1 MNTTKL
7 KNFAQDA
14 RRRLL
19 EQVAARVEAA
29 LRMEGAAGAENAK
42 AITELKKAILETSK
56 AAVIE
61 RAAYTWFNRFC
72 ALRFMDVNGYSL
84 VRTVSPADGA
94 TQPEILAEA
103 KQGIIHE
110 DLLTP
115 NIRKRVNDLLTGNLR
130 STDAQGE
137 AYRLLL
143 VGVCNYTHQTMPYL
157 FEKIDDYTE
166 LLLPLDL
173 LSEDSVLSATRR
185 AMDEETCQ
193 NVEVIGW
200 LYQFYISEK
209 KDAVFASKDKVSAD
223 DIPAAT
229 QLFTPNWIVRY
240 LVENSLG
247 RLWMLNHP
255 ESRLVEKMD
264 YYIQPEQEE
273 GDFLKINS
281 PEALRI
287 CDPACGSGHM
297 LVYAFDL
304 LYAIYEEAGYVPSDI
319 PTLILTHNLYGIEI
333 DERAGVLAAFALTM
347 KAREKYRRFFRNPV
361 QPNICVMENISFSPD
376 EINNYMAHVGKDLFT
391 QDFWVT
397 VRQFTDAKHFGSLI
411 RPQMKNADEMR
422 TRLEESGAFS
432 DMFLHS
438 TNTRMNKLLEMA
450 DYLSPNYHVVVAN
463 PPYMGS
469 RSQNSTLKDFLKDE
483 YKDVK
488 SDLFSA
494 FTVRILEMTF
504 TGGFTGMMTPFNWMF
519 LSSFEKL
526 RDKILDET
534 TLTNLVRPEF
544 HAFFDNAFVT
554 VCGFTMFNQ
563 YKPEFKGS
571 FIDLDEF
578 YGADL
583 QPVKALEAIQNP
595 NCGWFYRASA
605 ADLKKIP
612 GSPIAYWV
620 SDRIREAFVRGNPL
634 HTLATPRAGMITG
647 DNTRFLRLWYEV
659 SRTKIGIGYKD
670 RQAATQSLNK
680 WFPYQKGGV
689 FRKWYGNWDYVVLWE
704 NDGYMLRTTTNS
716 AGKVPAHAFNDE
728 YIFKT
733 NVNWSA
739 VSSGNFSTRITEY
752 GALFDAGG
760 SAAFPPSYEKTL
772 VLSGLLNSYV
782 IRVFLGAINPTLNF
796 QAWNIGNLPVVE
808 EVITRNNAI
817 GKIVENMRQITKDD
831 WDAYEISWDFE
842 TLPILRDEY
851 RTQLLNETYTKLC
864 QHWQSMTLEMQKL
877 EKENNSIFIDAYKLQ
892 DELTPDVPLEEITLT
907 CNPHY
912 RYDSKSSEEKLEA
925 RLLEDTMREFVSY
938 AVGCMFGRY
947 ALEKGGL
954 ILANQGET
962 LEDYLRRVPNPS
974 FPADKDNVIPILDDV
989 WFNDDIVE
997 RFNRFLT
1004 LTFGAE
1010 NFNENLRFIEEAIG
1024 RDIRSYF
1031 VRDFYDDHIKRYSK
1045 RPIYWLFSSAN
1056 GSFNALVY
1064 MHRYRPDTVSVVLN
1078 DYLREF
1084 RHKLDAQIAY
1094 LDNQSVS
1101 AATSKSD
1108 KTMALKDL
1116 DSLRKIVRELN
1127 DYERDVLYPL
1137 ATRSVKIDLD
1147 DGVKV
1152 NYPKFGDALKPVK
1165 GLSD

>member
-19 EQVAARVEAA
+19 DQVAARVEAA
-29 LRMEGAAGAENAK
+29 LRMEGAAAAENAK
-42 AITELKKAILETSK
+42 AIDELKKAIVQTSK

-84 VRTVSPADGA
+84 VRAVSPAEGA
-94 TQPEILAEA
+94 TQPEILSEA

-110 DLLTP
+110 DLL
-115 NIRKRVNDLLTGNLR
+115 NSSIRKRVNDLLTGNLR

-143 VGVCNYTHQTMPYL
+143 VGVCNYYHKTMPYL

-185 AMDEETCQ
+185 AMDEETCE

-223 DIPAAT
+223 NIPAAT

-247 RLWMLNHP
+247 RLWLLNHP
-255 ESRLVEKMD
+255 DSRLVDKMD
-264 YYIQPEQEE
+264 YYIQPEQQEE
-273 GDFLKINS
+273 DFLKINS

-319 PTLILTHNLYGIEI
+319 PALILTNNLYGIEI

-347 KAREKYRRFFRNPV
+347 KARDKYRRFFRNPV

-397 VRQFTDAKHFGSLI
+397 VKQFTDAKHFGSLI

-438 TNTRMNKLLEMA
+438 TNTRMQKLLAMA
-450 DYLSPNYHVVVAN
+450 DYLKSKYHVVVAN
-463 PPYMGS
+463 PPYMGG
-469 RSQNSTLKDFLKDE
+469 RNMNDEIKDFAKDE
-483 YKDVK
+483 YKDTK
-488 SDLFSA
+488 SDLFAMFVERS
-494 FTVRILEMTF
+494 LELARTYGYTAMIT
-504 TGGFTGMMTPFNWMF
+504 MQSWMF
-519 LSSFEKL
+519 LSSFEKMRGNL
-526 RDKILDET
+526 LKRDTILSMAHLGARAFDTIGGEVVQT
-534 TLTNLVRPEF
+534 T
-544 HAFFDNAFVT
+544 AFVMEHAHREEYKGAFLRL
-554 VCGFTMFNQ
+554 VDGNSEAEKQ
-563 YKPEFKGS
+563 EKLQANKYKP
-571 FIDLDEF
+571 
-578 YGADL
+578 
-583 QPVKALEAIQNP
+583 
-595 NCGWFYRASA
+595 YRASA
-605 ADLKKIP
+605 ADFKKIP

-620 SDRIREAFVRGNPL
+620 SEQARLSFINARALSTFGTFRLGMATGNND
-634 HTLATPRAGMITG
+634 IY
-647 DNTRFLRLWYEV
+647 LRQWYEV
-659 SRTKIGIGYKD
+659 STTRIGYGHTSRESAK
-670 RQAATQSLNK
+670 QSGKK
-680 WFPYQKGGV
+680 WFPYNKGGTY
-689 FRKWYGNWDYVVLWE
+689 RRWYGNNEFVVNWE
-704 NDGYMLRTTTNS
+704 NDGEKLQNTLHPSGARIW
-716 AGKVPAHAFNDE
+716 AHNFNLD
-728 YIFKT
+728 YIFKPSLT
-733 NVNWSA
+733 YTST
-739 VSSGNFSTRITEY
+739 SSSYFGIRFSDP
-752 GALFDAGG
+752 GFLFDNKG
-760 SAAFPPSYEKTL
+760 SSYFAPEKQL
-772 VLSGLLNSYV
+772 KPILG
-782 IRVFLGAINPTLNF
+782 FLGSKLVSYLLAAINPTIEF
-796 QAWNIGNLPVVE
+796 QPGDLSRLALFDELANSTVV
-808 EVITRNNAI
+808 TTY
-817 GKIVENMRQITKDD
+817 VEQLIDTSRYD
-831 WDAYEISWDFE
+831 WDSYETSWHFD
-842 TLPILRDEY
+842 TLPLLRNEFSAKVLGDTY
-851 RTQLLNETYTKLC
+851 LNLR
-864 QHWQSMTLEMQKL
+864 QHWQAITLEVQEL
-877 EKENNSIFIDAYKLQ
+877 EVENNRIFIEAYGLQ
-892 DELTPDVPLEEITLT
+892 DELTPDVPLSEITLT

-912 RYDSKSSEEKLEA
+912 RYGGNNSDEQLEA
-925 RLLEDTMREFVSY
+925 RLLADTMREFISY

-962 LEDYLRRVPNPS
+962 LDDYLRRVPNPS

-989 WFNDDIVE
+989 WFTDDIVE
-997 RFNRFLT
+997 RFQRFLR
-1004 LTFGAE
+1004 LTFGEE

-1031 VRDFYDDHIKRYSK
+1031 GRDFYDDHIKRYSK
-1045 RPIYWLFSSAN
+1045 RPIYWLFSSPN

-1078 DYLREF
+1078 DYLREY
-1084 RHKLDAQIAY
+1084 RNKLTARISY
-1094 LDNQSVS
+1094 LETLSTS
-1101 AATSKSD
+1101 AAASKQD
-1108 KTMALKDL
+1108 KTSALKEL
-1116 DSLRKIVRELN
+1116 DGLRKIVRELD

-1137 ATRSVKIDLD
+1137 ATKQVKIDLD

-1152 NYPKFGDALKPVK
+1152 NYNKFGTALKRVT